1 MTDGSGTGH
10 TLAAGTFSLG
20 TGLRLPVDGGALQPL
35 TAPLTFSPG
44 PGGSLTL
51 GRAYRGRILVDVV
64 DGKLRAINIV
74 PLEQYLYGVVPAEMP
89 SSWLPNA
96 LAAQAVASRSYALAT
111 RQLAAPFDVYSD
123 TRSQMYLGIGA
134 EQPSTTAAVTA
145 TAGQVLLYKGAVAT
159 TVFFSTSGGETSS
172 SADAWGGKPTPYL
185 VSVPDPY
192 DVISPFHDWGPV
204 PVTAQTLAKA
214 LHVVG
219 TVADVTTT
227 LNLSGRVSQLDL
239 TTLTPSSTFPLLSTV
254 GANTVQGALGL
265 RSTWFDVGVLSLSPP
280 IPSLP
285 VLYGSTVQLSGV
297 IRGVGGVSLE
307 QRPSSA
313 TWQPVGPVVT
323 QTDGTVQLTETPTIT
338 TDYRLATTQAAA
350 ALRADQ
356 GHAGGHAGC
365 PGGAD
370 DAAGHDHA
378 RAGGSP
384 RPDPA
389 AQPERNHVDDGRHGD
404 GRPDR
409 HLDDRSHRHLHRAA
423 AAHRRYV
430 PRRHRPRARLF
441 ARDLGAGHRERLMK
455 RALLVALTAA
465 LVAAAPAA
473 AFTPADPLA
482 ANQWYLTQDHAFDAW
497 PTPPPTLAPVKV
509 AIIDSGIDNTLP
521 DFAGQIADAR
531 SFVGGSPYVDT
542 EGHGTF
548 VAGEI
553 AAKLDSTGDRRHG
566 VRVAAARG
574 EGREAGRVDPADGGV
589 GRDPLGRGQRREGDQ
604 PQPRRPPRPAAPEQR
619 LLLAARGERGRAT
632 PIQKGVVVVAAV
644 GNSDEAPSSPWNYAS
659 YPAALPHVIGV
670 SALKQNGDVAGF
682 SNRDRDLQ
690 RHLRAGRGDLLDVP
704 ARADRE
710 SAELHRPGLLR
721 LRRARLLQ
729 RGGDVVRRAAGLR
742 RRGDALRRRPGADE
756 LPGRAPSSSRA
767 ADDVNAT
774 NGCPQCA
781 VGRDRFSGWGR
792 LDVARAIAA
801 LQGPLPAPDKYETND
816 DAGTQAWQ
824 LWGKTITVSATL
836 DYYDDPVDV
845 YKVALG
851 PGERL
856 KAKLTASWV
865 GADVNL
871 VLWRPGTSARRRA
884 ARRSRSSAPRSRSRR
899 QPSQHLTLPVE
910 GARLVLRRG
919 EGGRA
924 RLRAVHAHAHE
935 DARRR

>member
-1 MTDGSGTGH
+1 MVRAIFMGFRRAIILAALAALLAVGSASARSVCTGSCYVAPAGSGALFVFTGHGWGHGVGMSQYGAYGYAQHGWTYPKILAHYYPGTKLGRTATTSIRVLLADRQKTVKISSTVPFTVTDGSGARH
-10 TLAAGTFSLG
+10 TLAAGAFSFG
-20 TGLRLPVDGGALQPL
+20 TALQLPVDGGALQPL

-44 PGGSLTL
+44 AGGSLTL

-89 SSWLPNA
+89 SSWLPDA
-96 LAAQAVASRSYALAT
+96 LAAQAIASRSYALAT

-204 PVTAQTLAKA
+204 PVTALTLAKA

-285 VLYGSTVQLSGV
+285 VPYGSTVQLSGV
-297 IRGVGGVSLE
+297 VRGVDGVSLE

-323 QTDGTVQLTETPTIT
+323 QTDGTVQLTGDPDDHDGLPAGDDADRRGI
-338 TDYRLATTQAAA
+338 
-350 ALRADQ
+350 RADQ
-356 GHAGGHAGC
+356 GDAGGHAGG

-378 RAGGSP
+378 RARRSS

-389 AQPERNHVDDGRHGD
+389 ARPERSHVDDGRNGN

-409 HLDDRSHRHLHRAA
+409 HLDDRSHRNVHRAA
-423 AAHRRYV
+423 AAHRRDV

-441 ARDLGAGHRERLMK
+441 ARDLGAAHRERLMK

-482 ANQWYLTQDHAFDAW
+482 ADQWYLGAGSRVRRVADSTAHARAGEGGGRSTPASTTRF
-497 PTPPPTLAPVKV
+497 PT
-509 AIIDSGIDNTLP
+509 SR
-521 DFAGQIADAR
+521 AR
-531 SFVGGSPYVDT
+531 SPTGGAS
-542 EGHGTF
+542 
-548 VAGEI
+548 
-553 AAKLDSTGDRRHG
+553 S
-566 VRVAAARG
+566 AAARSST
-574 EGREAGRVDPADGGV
+574 P
-589 GRDPLGRGQRREGDQ
+589 RG
-604 PQPRRPPRPAAPEQR
+604 
-619 LLLAARGERGRAT
+619 T
-632 PIQKGVVVVAAV
+632 
-644 GNSDEAPSSPWNYAS
+644 APSSPA
-659 YPAALPHVIGV
+659 
-670 SALKQNGDVAGF
+670 
-682 SNRDRDLQ
+682 
-690 RHLRAGRGDLLDVP
+690 
-704 ARADRE
+704 
-710 SAELHRPGLLR
+710 
-721 LRRARLLQ
+721 
-729 RGGDVVRRAAGLR
+729 
-742 RRGDALRRRPGADE
+742 
-756 LPGRAPSSSRA
+756 
-767 ADDVNAT
+767 
-774 NGCPQCA
+774 
-781 VGRDRFSGWGR
+781 
-792 LDVARAIAA
+792 
-801 LQGPLPAPDKYETND
+801 
-816 DAGTQAWQ
+816 
-824 LWGKTITVSATL
+824 
-836 DYYDDPVDV
+836 
-845 YKVALG
+845 
-851 PGERL
+851 
-856 KAKLTASWV
+856 
-865 GADVNL
+865 
-871 VLWRPGTSARRRA
+871 
-884 ARRSRSSAPRSRSRR
+884 RSRR
-899 QPSQHLTLPVE
+899 SSTRPASPAWRT
-910 GARLVLRRG
+910 RRSCSW
-919 EGGRA
+919 
-924 RLRAVHAHAHE
+924 
-935 DARRR
+935 RRW